1 MQTQDIIAFALGGV
15 AILTFIGLVN
25 RMFLSKFIRE
35 LKESLVWLRK
45 FQRDW
50 DGEPAEPGRDAVPGV
65 MARLNRIDG
74 ELKRNGGATLKDK
87 VFETWEKVEAL
98 DDRVDTIEIRQCE
111 IQDSLKKM
119 R

>member
-1 MQTQDIIAFALGGV
+1 MSIQEILAFAVGGI
-15 AILTFIGLVN
+15 AILTFISLVH
-25 RMFLSKFIRE
+25 RMFLSKFMRE
-35 LKESLVWLRK
+35 IKEALVWFRK

-65 MARLNRIDG
+65 MSRLNRIDG

-98 DDRVDTIEIRQCE
+98 DERVDTIEIRQRE
-111 IQDSLKKM
+111 IQKAIQNAK
-119 R
+119 

>member
-1 MQTQDIIAFALGGV
+1 MPIQDIIAFAVGGI
-15 AILTFIGLVN
+15 AILTFIGLIH
-25 RMFLSKFIRE
+25 RMFLSKFMQE
-35 LKESLVWLRK
+35 LKETLVWLRK

-50 DGEPAEPGRDAVPGV
+50 DGEPAEPGRDAVQGV

-98 DDRVDTIEIRQCE
+98 DERVDTMEIRQCE
-111 IQDSLKKM
+111 IQEILKKVN
-119 R
+119 

>member
-1 MQTQDIIAFALGGV
+1 MPIQDIIAFAVGGI
-15 AILTFIGLVN
+15 AILTFIGLIH
-25 RMFLSKFIRE
+25 RMFLSKFMRE

-98 DDRVDTIEIRQCE
+98 DERVDTIEIRQCE
-111 IQDSLKKM
+111 IQESLKKM

>member
-1 MQTQDIIAFALGGV
+1 MPTQDIIAFAVGGV
-15 AILTFIGLVN
+15 AILTFIGLIH
-25 RMFLSKFIRE
+25 RMFLSKFMRE

-98 DDRVDTIEIRQCE
+98 DERVDTIEIRQCE

>member
-1 MQTQDIIAFALGGV
+1 MPTQDIIAFAVGGV
-15 AILTFIGLVN
+15 AILTFIGLIH
-25 RMFLSKFIRE
+25 RMFLSKFMRE

-98 DDRVDTIEIRQCE
+98 DERVDTIEIRQCE
-111 IQDSLKKM
+111 IQESLKKM